1 MAKKNSES
9 ENGTKPDHLKLTNK
23 SHVDPDKVGMN
34 QVKIPATQ
42 FFPTW
47 RVIFSQETCTIMLIL
62 TYIFMEINRGENKYI
77 TYDELR
83 PTLF

>member
-1 MAKKNSES
+1 MAKNNSES

-42 FFPTW
+42 FFPT
-47 RVIFSQETCTIMLIL
+47 
-62 TYIFMEINRGENKYI
+62 
-77 TYDELR
+77 
-83 PTLF
+83 